1 MTLRRRALFC
11 APIILCSLA
20 SAQTNVLSI
29 ASGDVIKA
37 KAGTTLSAK
46 VTLNLRDGY
55 HVNSDMPSDEYL
67 IPIKLTWNPGVFT
80 AGSVA
85 YPKAKM
91 EKMPFAEKPLS
102 VYTGDFE
109 IVTNFKV
116 SPTATPGP
124 TSVTGKL
131 RYQACNDRMCLAPK
145 TVDVALQVD
154 IVK

>member
-1 MTLRRRALFC
+1 
-11 APIILCSLA
+11 
-20 SAQTNVLSI
+20 
-29 ASGDVIKA
+29 VIKA
-37 KAGTTLSAK
+37 KAGSTLSAK
-46 VTLNLRDGY
+46 ITLNLRQGY

-67 IPIKLTWNPGVFT
+67 IPIKLSWNSSVFT
-80 AGSVA
+80 AASVS

-91 EKMPFAEKPLS
+91 EKMPFQEKPLS
-102 VYTGDFE
+102 VYTGDFD

-145 TVDVALQVD
+145 TIDVALQVD